1 MSRTYYEWMAAKQ
14 EWHYSQKLRIASI
27 PYPGEVLQYPVIYKR
42 ESSNPFWQ
50 RRYND
55 ALSKLHPTSLNF
67 SSEIT
72 SHLFNQIADIEEQKE
87 LALINQFLPA
97 EDISDTDT
105 LTQKINILMQG
116 RDRYNK
122 LLKRIS
128 AALEK
133 TKSSGAPNMSTFFA
147 TYLEPI
153 LIQKMEQFQNEFITL
168 SNPKDRYMQLINEA
182 MREASTRMA
191 RASIYQNPNSNKKE
205 KTRSTAGGS
214 EDWREINQ
222 ALKSDPAMWDLFV
235 KNVMKSIGNWDDLY
249 GRLIQEDVFG
259 SQQAIQDKLKLKS
272 RTFSIGG
279 NVAEN
284 AMAAVAVRLNRM
296 RGGNSS
302 MKYSVSGGAITAEG
316 PATADSFVIFSAD
329 TTVDAS
335 AIFNEFN
342 NATEKD
348 YRQKLQSTVNT
359 FQNNLNQLF
368 GIFINAKNYAIGKGQ
383 SAEYTKTIGGSF
395 ADLPAT
401 FEEFNVNIPDIEDF
415 LMTAYNTGAGAIAE
429 NMRGWVEESLVHAL
443 RAAVAKIMFDDYATI
458 GDMSQGNLIHLY
470 QLDGKFVPSS
480 IIFRKLS
487 EATAEMVSVKAN
499 VNLPGDVSDPGKDGW
514 DGNSDAEIKE
524 NIWQHWQDESMKAQ
538 AAATWMASFTLKV
551 KTVLQ
556 NIQ

>member
-1 MSRTYYEWMAAKQ
+1 
-14 EWHYSQKLRIASI
+14 
-27 PYPGEVLQYPVIYKR
+27 
-42 ESSNPFWQ
+42 
-50 RRYND
+50 
-55 ALSKLHPTSLNF
+55 
-67 SSEIT
+67 
-72 SHLFNQIADIEEQKE
+72 
-87 LALINQFLPA
+87 
-97 EDISDTDT
+97 
-105 LTQKINILMQG
+105 
-116 RDRYNK
+116 
-122 LLKRIS
+122 
-128 AALEK
+128 
-133 TKSSGAPNMSTFFA
+133 
-147 TYLEPI
+147 
-153 LIQKMEQFQNEFITL
+153 
-168 SNPKDRYMQLINEA
+168 

-191 RASIYQNPNSNKKE
+191 RASIYQNPNSNKRE

-214 EDWREINQ
+214 EDWREINE

-284 AMAAVAVRLNRM
+284 AMAAVAVRLNRL

-302 MKYSVSGGAITAEG
+302 MKYSVSGGAITTEG
-316 PATADSFVIFSAD
+316 PATADSFVVFSAD
-329 TTVDAS
+329 TTIDAS

-348 YRQKLQSTVNT
+348 YRQKLQTTVNT

-368 GIFINAKNYAIGKGQ
+368 GIFINAKNYAIGKEQG
-383 SAEYTKTIGGSF
+383 AEYTKTIGGSF

-401 FEEFNVNIPDIEDF
+401 FEEFNVNIPNIEDF

-443 RAAVAKIMFDDYATI
+443 RAAVAKVMFDDYATI

-487 EATAEMVSVKAN
+487 EATAEMVNVKAN
-499 VNLPGDVSDPGKDGW
+499 VNLPGSVNDPGADGW
-514 DGNSDAEIKE
+514 NGGSDAEIKE

-538 AAATWMASFTLKV
+538 TAATWMASFTLKV
-551 KTVLQ
+551 KSVLQ